1 MYSIIKTCIHKKSA
15 AFRKFWS
22 YQYFILV
29 LILSLSRL
37 HDNLHQ
43 KVDNLVYLPQVILI
57 AVERYGTGAIGVGI
71 WSGVFYG
78 VAGAIG
84 LYSAYR
90 TTGCT

>member
-1 MYSIIKTCIHKKSA
+1 M
-15 AFRKFWS
+15 
-22 YQYFILV
+22 
-29 LILSLSRL
+29 
-37 HDNLHQ
+37 
-43 KVDNLVYLPQVILI
+43 I
-57 AVERYGTGAIGVGI
+57 ALEYYGTGVIGVGI